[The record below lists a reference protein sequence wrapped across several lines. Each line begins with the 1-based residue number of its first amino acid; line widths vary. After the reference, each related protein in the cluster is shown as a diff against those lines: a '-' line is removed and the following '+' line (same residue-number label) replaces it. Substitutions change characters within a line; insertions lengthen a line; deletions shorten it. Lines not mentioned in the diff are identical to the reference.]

1 MHFWTDFFRIDT
13 IVQMNLHFKAK
24 KDFSLQSIPN
34 KTLCQNQDVWLE
46 NLGLLPNKDILYV
59 LATLRFFLNF
69 TCYLFVYKTY
79 INTIKTDK
87 NEPVS
92 KVRQVV

>member
-1 MHFWTDFFRIDT
+1 MY
-13 IVQMNLHFKAK
+13 LHFKAK

-34 KTLCQNQDVWLE
+34 KTLCQNQDDCLE
-46 NLGLLPNKDILYV
+46 NLGLLFNEDILRV
-59 LATLRFFLNF
+59 FATFRFFLRF
-69 TCYLFVYKTY
+69 TCYLFVCKTY

-92 KVRQVV
+92 KVRQCV